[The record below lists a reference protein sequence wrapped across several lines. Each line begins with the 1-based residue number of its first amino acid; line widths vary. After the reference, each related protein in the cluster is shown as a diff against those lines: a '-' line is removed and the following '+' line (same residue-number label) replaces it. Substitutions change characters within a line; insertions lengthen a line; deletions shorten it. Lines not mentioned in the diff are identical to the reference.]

1 MVPCA
6 LACVL
11 DGSRGWSNSPREVLR
26 CSAMSKSTL
35 AQMRVLA
42 RQRGGKCISKR
53 YISSKIPLRWR
64 CRRGHQWS
72 AMPTNV
78 SRGSWCPTCA
88 HRKRLTLG
96 EMRALAARRGGEC
109 ISDQYVNNDTKL
121 WWRCSAGHEWE
132 ANPGLVKGGTWCP
145 ECAHVASLSL
155 NVMKAIAASRG
166 GRCLS
171 TEYVNVETPL
181 SWKCQAGHR
190 WTAKPASIRS
200 GRWCHYCAHNQRLE
214 LKAMRR
220 LARKRR
226 GECLSTS
233 YLNNHHSLLW
243 ECKRGHRWKASPAN
257 VKGGKRKRGTWCL
270 ECYNLRRRFRP
281 RHNIEKMK
289 DLARSRGGLCLS
301 DEYINSK
308 SKLWWQCDKG
318 HSWRAV
324 PVAVRRGSWCPVC
337 ARNQKLTL
345 EEFHSL
351 AARKGGRCLSDRY
364 INKATPLRWQCALG
378 HRWYAQPGR
387 IRRGT
392 WCAKCANLRRRS
404 RWRPGYDRAKL
415 RLSSNR
421 VS

>member
-1 MVPCA
+1 MRK
-6 LACVL
+6 L
-11 DGSRGWSNSPREVLR
+11 
-26 CSAMSKSTL
+26 TL
-35 AQMRVLA
+35 AQMRCLA
-42 RQRGGKCISKR
+42 QRRGGECVSR
-53 YISSKIPLRWR
+53 QYISSKTPLRWR
-64 CRRGHQWS
+64 CKHGHHWN

-88 HRKRLTLG
+88 RRKRLTLR
-96 EMRALAARRGGEC
+96 EMRTLAAHRGGEC
-109 ISDQYVNNDTKL
+109 ISDQYVNNETKL

-132 ANPGLVKGGTWCP
+132 AKPGLVKGGSWCP
-145 ECAHVASLSL
+145 QCAHVVRLSL
-155 NVMKAIAASRG
+155 NAMTEIAGSRG
-166 GRCLS
+166 GQCLS
-171 TEYVNVETPL
+171 AEYVNLETPL
-181 SWKCQAGHR
+181 SWKCAAGHR

-220 LARKRR
+220 LARKR
-226 GECLSTS
+226 GGKCLSTS

-301 DEYINSK
+301 EDYINSK
-308 SKLWWQCDKG
+308 SKLRWQCDKG
-318 HSWRAV
+318 HCWRAV

-345 EEFHSL
+345 EEFRSL
-351 AARKGGRCLSDRY
+351 AARKGGKCLSDRY
-364 INKATPLRWQCALG
+364 TNKSTPLRWQCALG
-378 HRWYAQPGR
+378 HRWYTQPGR
-387 IRRGT
+387 VRRGA

-404 RWRPGYDRAKL
+404 RWRPGYGPRQL
-415 RLSSNR
+415 RL
-421 VS
+421 